1 MANSLEKLF
10 RIALVALSTSTAPSA
25 LAASLQ
31 WDANGPVGGSGGS
44 GTWNT
49 SSLTWFNGATY
60 QAWNNAVFDDAVF
73 GGTAGT
79 VTLGG
84 AITVHNLSFT
94 TSGYTVTGSTLTL
107 AGAAPTVDVS
117 PGTATIGSVLAGA
130 AGLTK
135 AGIGTLTLTG
145 TNTYRGGTTIE
156 AGTLQ
161 IGNGGT
167 TGSSSATSSTMGHL
181 SSTAAMR

>member
-44 GTWNT
+44 GTWTT

-94 TSGYTVTGSTLTL
+94 TSGYTVTGSMLTL
-107 AGAAPTVDVS
+107 AGAAPTVDE
-117 PGTATIGSVLAGA
+117 IGRANV
-130 AGLTK
+130 
-135 AGIGTLTLTG
+135 
-145 TNTYRGGTTIE
+145 
-156 AGTLQ
+156 
-161 IGNGGT
+161 
-167 TGSSSATSSTMGHL
+167 
-181 SSTAAMR
+181 